1 MNVWKILQAKVLT
14 NIVAPATDPSCPG
27 SRTPSWF
34 WYIFCLSRLWGVF
47 EDERRG
53 LKSFEESGYQ
63 VLLNTVKKLPAE
75 KLELTAEFKKKG
87 GHVNVSH

>member
-14 NIVAPATDPSCPG
+14 NTVAPATAPSCPG

-47 EDERRG
+47 EDEGGRV
-53 LKSFEESGYQ
+53 LKK
-63 VLLNTVKKLPAE
+63 VDKKIA
-75 KLELTAEFKKKG
+75 
-87 GHVNVSH
+87 S